1 MKDRT
6 PLYPGRVT
14 LVPVEGMENTY
25 TLIRADEPKEAGTPI
40 NKATLL
46 TDETATRYGLA
57 DTAVPDDVLAILADA
72 ARVQGGALK
81 RADGSALILPAPT
94 ANMAVGSYVGTGSYG
109 SSAPNEL
116 VFDFTPRLVILT
128 GTKREPVDVETPV
141 YWMLQHPD
149 TVMRMHAN
157 TQSGVTWGEN
167 SVSWWSENI
176 AYSGGTEYPG
186 DAQLNESG
194 VTYYY
199 IAFGNV

>member
-141 YWMLQHPD
+141 YWLLQYPD
-149 TVMRMHAN
+149 TAMRMHSNAK
-157 TQSGVTWGEN
+157 SGVTWGEN

-199 IAFGNV
+199 LAFGNV

>member
-46 TDETATRYGLA
+46 TDETAARYGLS

-116 VFDFTPRLVILT
+116 VFDFTPRLVVLT
-128 GTKREPVDVETPV
+128 GTKREPIDAQTPV
-141 YWMLQHPD
+141 YWQLQYPD

-157 TQSGVTWGEN
+157 TKSGVTWGEN

-176 AYSGGTEYPG
+176 AYADGTEYPG

-194 VTYYY
+194 VTYHYL
-199 IAFGNV
+199 AFGNV